1 MFMVI
6 EPFANM
12 GIERKLGDLGAEVE
26 RGGLAFTMDE

>member
-1 MFMVI
+1 MVI

-26 RGGLAFTMDE
+26 RGSGFHDG